1 MFWVGWVL
9 GLNSL
14 LYMSRLTFQPLVQ
27 QPMHTH
33 THILKY
39 LCFIIKNR
47 KENGDES
54 LDCPGDT
61 QPVVDKHPQE
71 RYTALLVC
79 KYPHPT

>member
-1 MFWVGWVL
+1 MLPAIHLKRAAVEISHLPAQHTGKRTVMEPQSDTV
-9 GLNSL
+9 NS
-14 LYMSRLTFQPLVQ
+14 
-27 QPMHTH
+27 
-33 THILKY
+33 
-39 LCFIIKNR
+39 